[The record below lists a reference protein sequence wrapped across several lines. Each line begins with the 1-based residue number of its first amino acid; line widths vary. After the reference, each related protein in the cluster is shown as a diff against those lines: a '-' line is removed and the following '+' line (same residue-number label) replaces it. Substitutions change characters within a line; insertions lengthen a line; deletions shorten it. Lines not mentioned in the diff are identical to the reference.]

1 MRKLANNSDV
11 YKYLQA
17 LSGILEER
25 HANELSEGVAN
36 ASRTAAGNSSTEL
49 LGESRIALE
58 RVVKDEHAVLTKQER
73 DDVGEVL
80 R

>member
-1 MRKLANNSDV
+1 MRKLANNSDL

-36 ASRTAAGNSSTEL
+36 AKEQLPVIAARNSWENP
-49 LGESRIALE
+49 E
-58 RVVKDEHAVLTKQER
+58 
-73 DDVGEVL
+73 
-80 R
+80 